1 MSKNK
6 FERFNW
12 LIGQWEGIQGAG
24 IYHEEWKNVSESELK
39 GKAYMIK
46 KGEIVNVEILNIHL
60 NETGIFYTADVSHN
74 PSPVSFKLTNL
85 SDNSFVFENPEHDFP
100 QKISYENKDNQ
111 FLFATVEA
119 VKNGKIKKIE
129 YNLKRIA

>member
-46 KGEIVNVEILNIHL
+46 KGEIVNVEILNIHV
-60 NETGIFYTADVSHN
+60 NETGISYTADVSHN

-85 SDNSFVFENPEHDFP
+85 SDNSFIFENPEHDFP